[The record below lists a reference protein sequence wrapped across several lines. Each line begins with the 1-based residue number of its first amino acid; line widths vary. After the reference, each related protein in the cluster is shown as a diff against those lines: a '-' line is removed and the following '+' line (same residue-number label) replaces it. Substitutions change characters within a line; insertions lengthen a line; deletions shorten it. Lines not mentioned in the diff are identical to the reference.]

1 MILLTSMKYFQMFL
15 LSGLLDSME
24 VKLLM
29 ISYLLMHV
37 SNAKDANAWLTCL
50 PGNRILTSYYRGSG
64 DCKN

>member
-1 MILLTSMKYFQMFL
+1 MMMVKIQIWMILLTSMKYFQMFL

-37 SNAKDANAWLTCL
+37 SNAKDANAN
-50 PGNRILTSYYRGSG
+50 G
-64 DCKN
+64 

>member
-24 VKLLM
+24 VNLLLM

-37 SNAKDANAWLTCL
+37 SNAKDANAN
-50 PGNRILTSYYRGSG
+50 G
-64 DCKN
+64 